1 MNYVRSLATIAMK
14 DLRSEVRSKEG
25 INASLAFAMVVL
37 LLLSFAFD
45 PSGEQARDFS
55 GGLLWLVFA
64 FAGTLILNRSFAREL
79 GNDCLDALLASP
91 VPPSALFLGKCA
103 GNWVILIVLNIACLP
118 VFGIFYNISWTA
130 RFPELF
136 LVIAL
141 ATWALTVIGTMFSA
155 LTVNLRLRELML
167 PILVYPMMIP
177 ALLGAIQLTTD
188 LLSGRP
194 IGPENLL
201 WLRLLVGFNVI
212 FTALATALV
221 ETILVG

>member
-1 MNYVRSLATIAMK
+1 MNYLRSAAIIATK
-14 DLRSEVRSKEG
+14 DLRSELRSKEG

-45 PSGEQARDFS
+45 PSSEQVREFS

-79 GNDCLDALLASP
+79 GNDCLDALLSAP
-91 VPPSALFLGKCA
+91 LPASALFLGKCA
-103 GNWVILIVLNIACLP
+103 ANWVLLCVLEIACLP
-118 VFGIFYNISWTA
+118 VFGIFYNINWTVQL
-130 RFPELF
+130 PGLL

-141 ATWALTVIGTMFSA
+141 ATWSLTIIGTAFSA

-188 LLSGRP
+188 LLAGTP
-194 IGPENLL
+194 IAGDNRIWLNLL
-201 WLRLLVGFNVI
+201 IGFDIIYTALSAGLIETVLVG
-212 FTALATALV
+212 
-221 ETILVG
+221 

>member
-1 MNYVRSLATIAMK
+1 MNFARSVLAIALK
-14 DLRSEVRSKEG
+14 DLRSEIRSKEA

-45 PSGEQARDFS
+45 PTGEQARDFS
-55 GGLLWLVFA
+55 GGLLWLVFS

-79 GNDCLDALLASP
+79 GNDCLDMLLASP
-91 VPPSALFLGKCA
+91 VPSSALYLGKCVA
-103 GNWVILIVLNIACLP
+103 NWALLVCLNVACLP
-118 VFGIFYNISWTA
+118 VFGVFYNINWIQH
-130 RFPELF
+130 FPELL

-141 ATWALTVIGTMFSA
+141 ATWALTIIGVLFSA

-194 IGPENLL
+194 IGDQNML

-212 FTALATALV
+212 FTSLAAALV
-221 ETILVG
+221 DTVVVG

>member
-1 MNYVRSLATIAMK
+1 MNYLRSVATIAVK
-14 DLRSEVRSKEG
+14 DLRGEFRSKEG

-45 PSGEQARDFS
+45 PSAEQVHEFS

-79 GNDCLDALLASP
+79 GNDCLDALLSSP
-91 VPPSALFLGKCA
+91 LPPSALYLGKCV
-103 GNWVILIVLNIACLP
+103 GNWVILMAIELACLP
-118 VFGIFYNISWTA
+118 VFGVFYNINWTLQ
-130 RFPELF
+130 FIQLVF
-136 LVIAL
+136 VIAM

-188 LLSGRP
+188 LLAGKP
-194 IGPENLL
+194 IGADNML
-201 WLRLLVGFNVI
+201 WLRLLTGFDII
-212 FTALATALV
+212 FTALAAALV
-221 ETILVG
+221 ETVLVG